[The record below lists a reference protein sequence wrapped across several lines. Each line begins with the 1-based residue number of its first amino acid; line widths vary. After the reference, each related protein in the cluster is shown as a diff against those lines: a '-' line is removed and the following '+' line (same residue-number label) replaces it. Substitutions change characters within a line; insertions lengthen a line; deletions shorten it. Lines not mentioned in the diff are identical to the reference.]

1 MFTVESPSRHSIY
14 IQHQISSCPRTILT
28 IEFYPLNSNSVARD
42 YVKLLKFGDSLYR
55 CKQLKVAALGRMASI
70 MKRQADSLSYLEQVR
85 QHLSRLPSIDP
96 TAKTILL
103 CGFPNVGKSSFLN
116 KITRADV
123 EVQAYPFTTKSLYV
137 GHTEYKYQ
145 TWQVIDT
152 PGILDRPLEDRNT
165 IEMQSITALAHLR
178 SVIFYVVDFS
188 EQCGYSIQQQL
199 ELYES
204 IKPLFVKKPVFIV
217 NNKIDVISFDK
228 LPAESKEIVNNFLQA
243 EASSDLHFREMSTV
257 TLDNVVQVRN
267 EACELMLSRPTGPT
281 SGSLATTTS
290 SSLHIAQPPHV
301 DSERKPF
308 IPRKLIERRAKGLKA
323 LNEGD
328 KTERDLE
335 LELGDDYV
343 LDLKKKYDLPD
354 EEKYDVAPEIWRG
367 LNVADFVDPNISTHL
382 EKLENEEKRRE
393 MEGFYNFSSDEDEEI
408 EDVRLLAREIRE
420 RKALMKEERRIDHT
434 TKPRLSRSQTTRKR
448 DRSVSGLRDNMSN
461 LGVDLDS
468 DGDAHYEREAS
479 RSAAREAKRPRL
491 TSEARESRSVSEF
504 SRSESCMRDP
514 KLIAKA
520 RKLREK
526 VQATKRTQARK
537 GEADRSIP
545 NLRPKHLLSGKRKLG
560 KTSRR

>member
-1 MFTVESPSRHSIY
+1 
-14 IQHQISSCPRTILT
+14 
-28 IEFYPLNSNSVARD
+28 
-42 YVKLLKFGDSLYR
+42 
-55 CKQLKVAALGRMASI
+55 MASI

-152 PGILDRPLEDRNT
+152 PGILDRPLEERNT

-178 SVIFYVVDFS
+178 SAIFYMVDFS

-199 ELYES
+199 ELYAS

-217 NNKIDVISFDK
+217 NNKIDVISFNQ
-228 LPAESKEIVNNFLQA
+228 LPAETKQFITNFLET
-243 EASSDLHFREMSTV
+243 EAPSDVHFREMSTV
-257 TLDNVVQVRN
+257 TLENVVQVRN

-281 SGSLATTTS
+281 SGNLATTTS
-290 SSLHIAQPPHV
+290 SSLHIAQPSHV
-301 DSERKPF
+301 DAERRPY
-308 IPRKLIERRAKGLKA
+308 IPEKLIERRAKGLKA
-323 LNEGD
+323 INEGE

-367 LNVADFVDPNISTHL
+367 LNVADFVDPNITTHL
-382 EKLENEEKRRE
+382 AKLEDEERKRDE
-393 MEGFYNFSSDEDEEI
+393 EGFYDLTSDEDEEI
-408 EDVRLLAREIRE
+408 QDVRLLASEIRE
-420 RKALMKEERRIDHT
+420 RKALMKAERRIDHT

-448 DRSVSGLRDNMSN
+448 DRSVSGLRSSMSS

-468 DGDAHYEREAS
+468 DGDAHYEHEAE
-479 RSAAREAKRPRL
+479 RSATREAKRPRL
-491 TSEARESRSVSEF
+491 TSEGREKRSVSEF

-514 KLIAKA
+514 KMIMKA

-526 VQATKRTQARK
+526 MQATKKTQARK